1 MNKSSQVKPEQ
12 LIKICSMERLF
23 QLADMK
29 KSVWWTPIKQ
39 LRPAAFFQNWNA
51 RNLRNNLVYGNIM
64 EVDTSIVCAEYD
76 NQEIKCNHQWQYNV
90 GNPMVPLICMKCN
103 FIPEPKEVFK

>member
-12 LIKICSMERLF
+12 LIKICSMDRLF

-64 EVDTSIVCAEYD
+64 EVDTSIVCAEFD
-76 NQEIKCNHQWQYNV
+76 EEPLMTVPCEFFSCDKDKPCPVHGNV
-90 GNPMVPLICMKCN
+90 
-103 FIPEPKEVFK
+103 KELK

>member
-1 MNKSSQVKPEQ
+1 MVSKSSQVKPEQ

-29 KSVWWTPIKQ
+29 RSVWWTPIKQ

-51 RNLRNNLVYGNIM
+51 RNLRN
-64 EVDTSIVCAEYD
+64 SIANGY
-76 NQEIKCNHQWQYNV
+76 I
-90 GNPMVPLICMKCN
+90 
-103 FIPEPKEVFK
+103 KEVIK

>member
-1 MNKSSQVKPEQ
+1 MNKSSQVKPEN
-12 LIKICSMERLF
+12 LCFIGIETLLE
-23 QLADMK
+23 LADDRQ
-29 KSVWWTPIKQ
+29 SVWFTPLKQ

-76 NQEIKCNHQWQYNV
+76 
-90 GNPMVPLICMKCN
+90 
-103 FIPEPKEVFK
+103 KELP

>member
-29 KSVWWTPIKQ
+29 RSVWWTPIKQ

-51 RNLRNNLVYGNIM
+51 RQLRNWIREGYIM
-64 EVDTSIVCAEYD
+64 EVK
-76 NQEIKCNHQWQYNV
+76 Q
-90 GNPMVPLICMKCN
+90 
-103 FIPEPKEVFK
+103 